1 MWFLTLRL
9 TPYFTFKR
17 CYNINDKPNTKAV
30 LILAILY
37 TYKIMRIA
45 YLIVAFSVFDV
56 TAFAFSRSKVEHVM
70 SQSSCRR
77 QHIIGAT
84 LHQSARLNE
93 SSTVGLPVNL
103 KVLKNK
109 YDAPKRDSEEKSVVN
124 FRTMLLAIVLALTI
138 GGPAFADEYG
148 VEKEAPT
155 LFTGETVE
163 VCTIA
168 NI

>member
-1 MWFLTLRL
+1 M
-9 TPYFTFKR
+9 
-17 CYNINDKPNTKAV
+17 
-30 LILAILY
+30 LY
-37 TYKIMRIA
+37 ASKIMRIA
-45 YLIVAFSVFDV
+45 CLIVAFSAFDV

-70 SQSSCRR
+70 YPQQGSCRR

-84 LHQSARLNE
+84 LHQSAQLSE
-93 SSTVGLPVNL
+93 ASTEGFAVTA
-103 KVLKNK
+103 LKNK

-124 FRTMLLAIVLALTI
+124 VRTMLLAIVLALTI

-163 VCTIA
+163 VCTLADIGTPVLGTF
-168 NI
+168 